1 MGYRFELVEFKVLG
15 HLALWVAVRGTKVLD
30 IVGRVDTVAQFVE
43 VVFLM
48 CLSLIN
54 ILLLSLLYLGDSLL
68 GKVKGKSVVGSDG
81 GLGCF

>member
-54 ILLLSLLYLGDSLL
+54 ILL
-68 GKVKGKSVVGSDG
+68 
-81 GLGCF
+81 